1 MKKTIP
7 YAMAAL
13 LLILLLGI
21 QPFHTG
27 QAQPRPI
34 PAGFPGDRGA
44 WEAVLGLD
52 GRVHALLQVGNDLYV
67 GGRFSNAGGI
77 PNADRI
83 ARWDGAQWHALGSGF
98 ANQESNQA
106 VNTIFFDGVH
116 LYVGGNFRNI
126 GGDPNADSLARW
138 DGSQWHGVG
147 SNGLTYYPGSVDAI
161 AKIGDN
167 LYIGG
172 SIYNVDD
179 IPEAD
184 HIARW
189 DGSQWHAV
197 GGGLPAV
204 VTSFAIMDTDL
215 IVGGYFQNA
224 GGDASADHIARWDGT
239 QWHALGSGMDGS
251 VWAMAV
257 DEDNLYAGGKFS
269 SASGVPGTDK
279 IALWDGTAWQALD
292 AGTPNNVYDIA
303 VSPRGVYVA
312 SGMDFRA
319 AGRDVPS
326 GWVRFWDGAQWETLL
341 ELNQPGRAVE
351 IVEGT
356 VFAGGYFTDAG
367 DDPDA
372 DYLMRF
378 YPFALFLPLATK

>member
-1 MKKTIP
+1 
-7 YAMAAL
+7 
-13 LLILLLGI
+13 
-21 QPFHTG
+21 
-27 QAQPRPI
+27 
-34 PAGFPGDRGA
+34 
-44 WEAVLGLD
+44 
-52 GRVHALLQVGNDLYV
+52 V
-67 GGRFSNAGGI
+67 GG
-77 PNADRI
+77 
-83 ARWDGAQWHALGSGF
+83 
-98 ANQESNQA
+98 
-106 VNTIFFDGVH
+106 FF
-116 LYVGGNFRNI
+116 L
-126 GGDPNADSLARW
+126 
-138 DGSQWHGVG
+138 
-147 SNGLTYYPGSVDAI
+147 
-161 AKIGDN
+161 
-167 LYIGG
+167 
-172 SIYNVDD
+172 
-179 IPEAD
+179 
-184 HIARW
+184 
-189 DGSQWHAV
+189 
-197 GGGLPAV
+197 
-204 VTSFAIMDTDL
+204 
-215 IVGGYFQNA
+215 NA

-239 QWHALGSGMDGS
+239 QWHALGSGTDGS
-251 VWAMAV
+251 VWTMAV

-303 VSPRGVYVA
+303 LSPRGVYVA

-326 GWVRFWDGAQWETLL
+326 GWIRFWDGAQWETLL